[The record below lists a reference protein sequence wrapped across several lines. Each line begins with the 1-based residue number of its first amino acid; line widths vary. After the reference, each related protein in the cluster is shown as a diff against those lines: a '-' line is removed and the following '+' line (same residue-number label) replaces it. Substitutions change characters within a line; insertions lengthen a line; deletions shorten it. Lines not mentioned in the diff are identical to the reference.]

1 VWSLCWLV
9 ALVMLM
15 RLVIIQHDCGHYSLY
30 RSRRINDWIGYLIS
44 PLTTIPFGYWRL
56 SHNIHHSNQ
65 SNLDARSDTEYPTLT
80 TDEYQQLS
88 PREQRRYQ
96 LTRSA
101 LGVCFIIPI
110 LLLVGVYRVP
120 NRVAREARLTR
131 SMLLLDVALISLWIL
146 SYVGLSPAFGVWL
159 ISMQVTLMCTAF
171 IFFYFQHQYEQSY
184 WAPRSE
190 FNFVTAGLQG
200 SSYLDTSWLMHWC
213 SGNIGYHHV
222 HHLCSKIPNYALPE
236 AHRLC
241 LARGYHPHTLR
252 LRDIYQT
259 FHYALWDTQQEK
271 LISFSQYH
279 ASRET

>member
-1 VWSLCWLV
+1 MTDKRDGYLLLRELKMLAQPNVLRSTSQLISALTIFVISVMTTQIFESLWVWSLCWLV

-30 RSRRINDWIGYLIS
+30 RSRRVNDWIGYLIS

-80 TDEYQQLS
+80 TDEYQRLS

-131 SMLLLDVALISLWIL
+131 SMLLLDVALISLWTSSSFGI
-146 SYVGLSPAFGVWL
+146 SFAFGIWL
-159 ISMQVTLMCTAF
+159 ISMQA
-171 IFFYFQHQYEQSY
+171 
-184 WAPRSE
+184 
-190 FNFVTAGLQG
+190 
-200 SSYLDTSWLMHWC
+200 
-213 SGNIGYHHV
+213 
-222 HHLCSKIPNYALPE
+222 
-236 AHRLC
+236 
-241 LARGYHPHTLR
+241 
-252 LRDIYQT
+252 
-259 FHYALWDTQQEK
+259 
-271 LISFSQYH
+271 
-279 ASRET
+279 